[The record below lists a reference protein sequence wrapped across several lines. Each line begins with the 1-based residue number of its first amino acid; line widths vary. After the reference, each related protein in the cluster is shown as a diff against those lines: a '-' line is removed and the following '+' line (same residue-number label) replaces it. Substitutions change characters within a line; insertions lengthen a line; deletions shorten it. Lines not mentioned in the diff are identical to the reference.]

1 MFRST
6 LLITSA
12 LFLAMSANQ
21 AMAHGDKANG
31 YGGNNACPVT
41 SPYPLSYE
49 DMFGV
54 DVAETLNCN
63 DRRHRVKIVMQV
75 NKYCRDSHDSSGAP
89 ITSLGQC
96 YANDIAADG
105 KMTRASALIKMTKM
119 VEAFEVTHG
128 MNPDAYDMVA
138 VVHSG
143 GAALLKRGNP
153 YEAHVK
159 KLMASGVKF
168 YLCLNT
174 AASWLGSGK
183 LVKKPDANGN
193 LTISEDL
200 IEGVGYVP
208 AGLSA
213 ISDYQHKGY
222 VYVQP

>member
-1 MFRST
+1 MLKISSVLMCVF
-6 LLITSA
+6 LLGMVTSA
-12 LFLAMSANQ
+12 VAEYR
-21 AMAHGDKANG
+21 DKVP
-31 YGGNNACPVT
+31 GGNNACPVT

-49 DMFGV
+49 EMFGE
-54 DVAETLNCN
+54 DVASNMNCN

-89 ITSLGQC
+89 IKSLAQC
-96 YANDIAADG
+96 YANDMAADG
-105 KMTRASALIKMTKM
+105 KANRDYAVINMIKMI
-119 VEAFEVTHG
+119 EDFEITHG
-128 MNPDAYDMVA
+128 MKTDDYDMVA

-153 YEAHVK
+153 YEGHVK
-159 KLMASGVKF
+159 KLMTSGVKF

-174 AASWLGSGK
+174 AASWLKSGK
-183 LVKKPDANGN
+183 LIKKPDADGN

-213 ISDYQHKGY
+213 ISDFQHQMY